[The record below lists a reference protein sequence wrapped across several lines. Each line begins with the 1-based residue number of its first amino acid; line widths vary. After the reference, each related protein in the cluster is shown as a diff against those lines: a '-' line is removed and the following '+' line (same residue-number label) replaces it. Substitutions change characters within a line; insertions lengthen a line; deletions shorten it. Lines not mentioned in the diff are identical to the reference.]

1 MENKHPRIKPH
12 FSIIAHSMNLIELR
26 SGVWNHV
33 SYTLEDEDDNS
44 NLHRFISML
53 DGTRSVSDIT
63 KTLQMPRSE
72 AEGIID
78 HLQKLNVLEDKS
90 STAIDYY
97 IDIYAPVF
105 KSRQRAEDVV
115 SEKNIF
121 ILSTDDL
128 GTEIKSNLEKNTSLK
143 NINIL
148 TSDDNLM
155 SILKNKD
162 ESWMHNALL
171 FEEMLQNI
179 IQLKDTFFILAFDHI
194 NPVLAKRFNRIAT
207 ALNIHWIHAAID
219 GPFIF
224 VGPLF
229 ESPTTACYECFE
241 TRVGMNLREY
251 NSYQKYKTALA
262 NDLIIRQSAFPM
274 KGLLRN
280 LLISHLTLEVVN
292 HALTGCCFSKNKVL
306 SIYLPTM
313 EIAFN
318 DFIKV
323 SNCQNCGSQSHR
335 DDHQLYFDVQSL
347 LKEIA

>member
-12 FSIIAHSMNLIELR
+12 FSIIAHTMKLIELR

-33 SYTLEDEDDNS
+33 SYTLEDEDDSS
-44 NLHRFISML
+44 NLYRFIAML
-53 DGTRSVSDIT
+53 DGTRSVSEIT
-63 KTLQMPRSE
+63 KSLQMPRSD

-90 STAIDYY
+90 STAFDYY
-97 IDIYAPVF
+97 VDVYAPVF
-105 KSRQRAEDVV
+105 KSRQHTENEVF
-115 SEKNIF
+115 EKNIF
-121 ILSTDDL
+121 ILSTSDL
-128 GTEIKSNLEKNTSLK
+128 STEIKTNIEKNTSLK
-143 NINIL
+143 NINIFA
-148 TSDDNLM
+148 DNDNLM
-155 SILKNKD
+155 NILKDKD
-162 ESWMHNALL
+162 ESWMHNALQ
-171 FEEMLQNI
+171 FEKMLQNFT
-179 IQLKDTFFILAFDHI
+179 QLKDSFFILAFDHI
-194 NPVLAKRFNRIAT
+194 NPILAKRFNRIAT

-224 VGPLF
+224 IGPLF
-229 ESPTTACYECFE
+229 ESPRTACYECFE

-262 NDLIIRQSAFPM
+262 NGLVIRQSEFPM
-274 KGLLRN
+274 RGLLRN
-280 LLISHLTLEVVN
+280 LLIAHLTLEVIN
-292 HALTGCCFSKNKVL
+292 YMLTGCSFSKNKVL

-323 SNCQNCGSQSHR
+323 SNCQNCGSQTHR
-335 DDHQLYFDVQSL
+335 DDHQLYFDVQGL